1 MTELGSSNDPPGVPS
16 HPRTLGEVDDST
28 DRDEQLSTKSERLRS
43 FMRTGGEVVGQVA
56 GVAVSAVAGPVVG
69 AGSGALLGDVF
80 ARVGLE
86 LYDRL
91 LAPRQGARAAGA
103 LDVAWVR
110 VEERLKAGDEPRD
123 DGFFDPGPDGRPDAE
138 EVLEGTL
145 LTAANSNEER
155 KVPLIG
161 RLYANLAFDATV
173 SPGHANF
180 LLRLADRLTYRQ
192 LVALGFVAQARS
204 GDYQRDLAHIAGS
217 GRLPDPGL
225 VAEMNDLSDA
235 RVLGLR
241 QADGTVISPQG
252 TWDDTG
258 WRPSNLPQA
267 ALTPVGETL
276 HDLLELDGLP
286 RADLDAV
293 LRELQGGSG

>member
-1 MTELGSSNDPPGVPS
+1 
-16 HPRTLGEVDDST
+16 
-28 DRDEQLSTKSERLRS
+28 
-43 FMRTGGEVVGQVA
+43 
-56 GVAVSAVAGPVVG
+56 
-69 AGSGALLGDVF
+69 
-80 ARVGLE
+80 
-86 LYDRL
+86 
-91 LAPRQGARAAGA
+91 
-103 LDVAWVR
+103 
-110 VEERLKAGDEPRD
+110 
-123 DGFFDPGPDGRPDAE
+123 
-138 EVLEGTL
+138 
-145 LTAANSNEER
+145 
-155 KVPLIG
+155 
-161 RLYANLAFDATV
+161 
-173 SPGHANF
+173 
-180 LLRLADRLTYRQ
+180 
-192 LVALGFVAQARS
+192 VALGFVAQARS